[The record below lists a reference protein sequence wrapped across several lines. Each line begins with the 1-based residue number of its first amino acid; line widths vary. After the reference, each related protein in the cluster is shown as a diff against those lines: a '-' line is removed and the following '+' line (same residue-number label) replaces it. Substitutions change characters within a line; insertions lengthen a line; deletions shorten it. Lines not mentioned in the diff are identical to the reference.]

1 MLIFIRMN
9 ATNIIEIPGLITQK
23 ISKTLV
29 FNTDG
34 LIVQKTSHFK
44 PLTFLP
50 AANITAFR
58 YGVSWLR
65 GYKFVFGRQ
74 YFIEVQSDDRKVSR
88 IKLGSYYGI
97 RKEIYGKLWN
107 DIIQQLWQN
116 YFVNLFNYYHD
127 LYKIHQA
134 FELCGISFHVDG
146 IGWDQQNILPWHQ
159 IAISS
164 YSTYFMIYNSQN
176 KKQCKSKSFANDWN
190 AVILQV
196 LLKEIVKERNVML
209 S

>member
-1 MLIFIRMN
+1 MLIFMRMN
-9 ATNIIEIPGLITQK
+9 AINTIEIPGLITQK
-23 ISKTLV
+23 ITRKLV

-34 LIVQKTSHFK
+34 ITIQKTSPFNA
-44 PLTFLP
+44 LTFLP
-50 AANITAFR
+50 AANIAAFR
-58 YGVSWLR
+58 YGVSWVR

-74 YFIEVQSDDRKVSR
+74 YFIEVQHDDRKISR

-97 RKEIYGKLWN
+97 RKEVYGKLWN
-107 DIIQQLWQN
+107 DIIRQLWQN

-127 LYKIHQA
+127 LYKIHQT
-134 FELCGISFHVDG
+134 FELCGISFHFDG
-146 IGWDQQNILPWHQ
+146 IGWDLQNILRWDE

-164 YSTYFMIYNSQN
+164 YSTYFMIYNNRN